1 MASSGGFIADF
12 KKFLLQGNAVDL
24 AVAFIIGG
32 AFSKIV
38 NALVEK
44 IFMPILSLITP
55 GGDWKNWM
63 IPLGGKMMVQD
74 PTKPA
79 GTMIEMDKGI
89 YIGQVLG
96 EVINFIAIA
105 FVVFLMI
112 RALENAK
119 KRFKRQEAMAA
130 AEAPSPE
137 ALLQERMANT
147 LDRLAD
153 SLDRR

>member
-1 MASSGGFIADF
+1 MATSGGFVADF

-38 NALVEK
+38 TALVEK
-44 IFMPILSLITP
+44 LFMPIIGLITP

-63 IPLGGKMMVQD
+63 IPLGGTMKVANPDKAGEMMEV
-74 PTKPA
+74 A
-79 GTMIEMDKGI
+79 RGLYFGAI
-89 YIGQVLG
+89 LG
-96 EVINFIAIA
+96 EIINFVAIA

-119 KRFKRQEAMAA
+119 KRFKRQEALAA
-130 AEAPSPE
+130 AEAPSAE

-153 SLDRR
+153 ALDRR

>member
-32 AFSKIV
+32 AFSKIIT
-38 NALVEK
+38 ALVDK
-44 IFMPILSLITP
+44 LFMPILSMVTP
-55 GGDWKNWM
+55 GGDWKTWM
-63 IPLGGKMMVQD
+63 IPLGGVMKVPNPD
-74 PTKPA
+74 KA
-79 GTMIEMDKGI
+79 GEMIEVAKGL
-89 YIGQVLG
+89 YIGEILG
-96 EVINFIAIA
+96 EIINFIAIA
-105 FVVFLMI
+105 FVVFVMI

-119 KRFKRQEAMAA
+119 KRFKRQEAIAA
-130 AEAPSPE
+130 TEAPSAE

>member
-1 MASSGGFIADF
+1 MASNGGFIADF
-12 KKFLLQGNAVDL
+12 KKFLMQGNVIDL
-24 AVAFIIGG
+24 ATAVVIGT

-44 IFMPILSLITP
+44 LFMPIIGLITP
-55 GGDWKNWM
+55 GGDWKKWM
-63 IPLGGKMMVQD
+63 IPLGGTMKVANPDKAGEMMEV
-74 PTKPA
+74 A
-79 GTMIEMDKGI
+79 RGLYFGEI
-89 YIGQVLG
+89 LS

-105 FVVFLMI
+105 FVVFLVI

-119 KRFKRQEAMAA
+119 KRFKRQEAIAE

-137 ALLQERMANT
+137 TLLQERMANT

-153 SLDRR
+153 SLERR